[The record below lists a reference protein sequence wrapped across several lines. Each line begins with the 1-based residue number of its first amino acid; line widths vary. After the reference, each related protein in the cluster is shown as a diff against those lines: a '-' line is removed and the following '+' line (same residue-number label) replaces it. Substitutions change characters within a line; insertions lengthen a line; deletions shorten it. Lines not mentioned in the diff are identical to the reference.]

1 MTVMVDEAMGL
12 SEHLS
17 ALLQS
22 KLPVWVYDND
32 QARIRWANPEALLL
46 WKAKS
51 MDDLAARDYSD
62 NSPATQARLDSYM
75 RAVRRGE
82 EIAEDWTLYPR
93 GKPTT
98 MTLHG
103 SSVELDDGRLAILF
117 QAMHKDQ
124 TLEGSMV
131 RGVEALRHTSML
143 VSLFDEQG
151 SELYHNPA
159 VLREFGDEA
168 KLSSMFPND
177 WQEILRTIAA
187 GELYQAEL
195 SVKVSSGECWYVVE
209 ARRATDPVT
218 GGAGV
223 LVQQRD
229 VTKRR
234 QAEELAETRNL
245 IVEELHHTLALVET
259 QRQQILALSAPI
271 LDVGRGTL
279 AVPIIGELSDARG
292 SELAERLLASVS
304 EKRAQFVILDLTGC
318 GALDEEG
325 ARLLLRLTRSIEL
338 LGSQTV
344 ITGVAAALAH
354 TIVRAGVDLSA
365 LKTLRNLRDGLEYC
379 RRNT

>member
-1 MTVMVDEAMGL
+1 MVDEAMGL
-12 SEHLS
+12 SEQLS

-32 QARIRWANPEALLL
+32 QSRIRWANPEALLL
-46 WKAKS
+46 WKATS

-82 EIAEDWTLYPR
+82 EVAEDWTLYPK

-98 MTLHG
+98 MSLHG
-103 SSVELDDGRLAILF
+103 SRVELDDGRLAILF

-124 TLEGSMV
+124 TLEDSMV

-151 SELYHNPA
+151 GELYHNPA

-195 SVKVSSGECWYVVE
+195 SAKVSSGECWYVVE
-209 ARRATDPVT
+209 ARRAMDPVT

-234 QAEELAETRNL
+234 QAEALAETRNQ

-259 QRQQILALSAPI
+259 QRQEILALSAPI

-292 SELAERLLASVS
+292 SELAERLLSLVS

-338 LGSQTV
+338 LGSQSV

-365 LKTLRNLRDGLEYC
+365 LKTLRSLRDGLEYC